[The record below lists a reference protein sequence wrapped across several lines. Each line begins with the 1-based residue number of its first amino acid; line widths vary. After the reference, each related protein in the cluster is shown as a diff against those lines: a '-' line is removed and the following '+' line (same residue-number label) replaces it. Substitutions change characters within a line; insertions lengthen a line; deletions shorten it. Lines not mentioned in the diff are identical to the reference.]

1 MVKGDWDLMFG
12 AMIRQLW
19 RNRNCVVFDQVSE
32 VRVSVL
38 LCSVSLA
45 QLMGSAF
52 GGISAPSLRTG
63 RMRQESVGIGS
74 CSIQEAELWGILV
87 GLECAWNAG
96 SHQVIVES
104 NSADAIRLICD
115 GCTMSPLVMLHIAE

>member
-1 MVKGDWDLMFG
+1 MFG

-63 RMRQESVGIGS
+63 RMRQESV
-74 CSIQEAELWGILV
+74 
-87 GLECAWNAG
+87 
-96 SHQVIVES
+96 ES